1 MKNFTTYL
9 SKILGQ
15 EPNEKQIKIF
25 SCFDPYD
32 VHINKRFALY
42 SQSRSL
48 FLNIDDEHYL
58 YVSNHT
64 NTLRCQL
71 DMATR
76 QLDISECYP
85 HENGTIMLGITT
97 PEKEKTL
104 SSRQIKYHIYI
115 QAASSLA
122 ASRSLAQI
130 SQYADYI
137 SLIGDESPWER
148 LCRICA
154 ETNTGAHITAS
165 TARLFKTI
173 ENGLLYIV
181 PDHLLSNFKNA
192 SRDLDTLPVFIGK
205 TVSYPIVSLDNE
217 LGLHEIPILTLKSLI
232 SGQIKEQVST
242 VKTHV
247 NENSTQNELTYSGN
261 AKELIPTLFQF
272 IANESKAYPEKTFHF
287 PGAFSTLRI
296 DAKPLNGLSFSV
308 NGVQLHVLSNIVN
321 LRLKGLEPLALSYY
335 LETRSE
341 SPQEIEPLIAA
352 ISKSAKLFNIPLA
365 NNCIVHGNNDLVHLF
380 FISKPAEQAVCSD
393 FKDTH
398 DFICLLGDPN
408 GEIQGSAFAHI
419 LGAKESFTPPGV
431 MSGTLVAL
439 VDVMNECLE
448 KKIIKSVSMIGR
460 GGLIAALH
468 KAMASGKGA
477 HIYSERKGP
486 TERFIFAEPQAA
498 ALVTIQEK
506 HLIDLA
512 RITSEYNLSSTT
524 IGRVSDKPE
533 IQINNEIL
541 FSKEQ

>member
-1 MKNFTTYL
+1 MKNFTSYL

-15 EPNEKQIKIF
+15 EPNEEQIKIF
-25 SCFDPYD
+25 SCFDPYTLN
-32 VHINKRFALY
+32 INKRFALY
-42 SQSRSL
+42 SQSRPL

-76 QLDISECYP
+76 QLDVSECYP

-115 QAASSLA
+115 HTASSLA
-122 ASRSLAQI
+122 ASQSLAQI
-130 SQYADYI
+130 SQYADHI
-137 SLIGDESPWER
+137 SLIREESPWER

-165 TARLFKTI
+165 SNRLFKTI
-173 ENGLLYIV
+173 ENGILYIV

-217 LGLHEIPILTLKSLI
+217 LGLNEIPILTLKSLI
-232 SGQIKEQVST
+232 SGQIKEQVSNP
-242 VKTHV
+242 KTNPHEDNSL
-247 NENSTQNELTYSGN
+247 NEFTYSGD
-261 AKELIPTLFQF
+261 AKEQIPALFKF
-272 IANESKAYPEKTFHF
+272 IENESNAYPEKTFKF
-287 PGAFSTLRI
+287 QGSLPALQI

-308 NGVQLHVLSNIVN
+308 NGIQLHVLSNIVN
-321 LRLKGLEPLALSYY
+321 LRLRGLEPLALSYY
-335 LETRSE
+335 LETSAE
-341 SPQEIEPLIAA
+341 SPQEIDPLISA

-365 NNCIVHGNNDLVHLF
+365 NNCIVPGNNNLVSLF
-380 FISKPAEQAVCSD
+380 FISKPTTHSVSSK
-393 FKDTH
+393 FKDSN

-408 GEIQGSAFAHI
+408 GEIKGSAFAHI

-439 VDVMNECLE
+439 VDVINECLE

-460 GGLIAALH
+460 GGLIAAIH
-468 KAMASGKGA
+468 EAMASGKGA
-477 HIYSERKGP
+477 NIYSERKGP

-512 RITSEYNLSSTT
+512 RITSDYNLSSTT
-524 IGRVSDKPE
+524 IGRVSNKPE
-533 IQINNEIL
+533 ININNEIL
-541 FSKEQ
+541 FSEEL